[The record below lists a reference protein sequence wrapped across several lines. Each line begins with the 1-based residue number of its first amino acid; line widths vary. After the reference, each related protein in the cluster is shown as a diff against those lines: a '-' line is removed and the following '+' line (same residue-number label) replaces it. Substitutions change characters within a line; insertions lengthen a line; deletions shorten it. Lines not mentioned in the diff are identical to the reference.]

1 MGKEQVERIIM
12 NDIMRKEMAE
22 WIATTSKIPVAPDLL
37 KEEKFTF
44 QRKIIWIVNWQ
55 KFLKE
60 LIINFDQT
68 PLSYITVGSITLE
81 FSGAQS
87 LPLMGKEKR
96 KQITGTFSI
105 PAAGKFHLRW
115 EELTLPS

>member
-44 QRKIIWIVNWQ
+44 QRKIHELLIGKNFWKNW
-55 KFLKE
+55 L
-60 LIINFDQT
+60 
-68 PLSYITVGSITLE
+68 
-81 FSGAQS
+81 
-87 LPLMGKEKR
+87 
-96 KQITGTFSI
+96 
-105 PAAGKFHLRW
+105 
-115 EELTLPS
+115 LTLIRRHYLILL